1 MVKKIKDRPVVFFKD
16 GFRCIDISEDLK
28 RSTLFKACYRTR
40 KWNCQFFFELLW
52 AKLTNQITEE
62 DFNKEILK
70 MNLAFE
76 EIGNDN
82 LIVSGRFEPET
93 KLTFIKV
100 STGLE
105 KLIKENIKTKFD
117 AVEYSQLEKLS
128 EFCWHNFIQENT
140 KVDPL
145 KFFNNCV
152 TYEPRT
158 GLKAL
163 QNFIFEAEAFGEKL
177 GSILITKYELKA
189 NGEFSLRSKIDSIFQ
204 DLKNEKVDDDFVK
217 DVWRAYKDPR
227 IPEEVQMS
235 FVRTLYDY
243 LEGSGDVVLEEE
255 TISEKLK
262 FEELLRCFK
271 FNPNVPELEKM

>member
-1 MVKKIKDRPVVFFKD
+1 MVKKIKDRPVTFFKD
-16 GFRCIDISEDLK
+16 GLWFTDISENLK
-28 RSTLFKACYRTR
+28 RSTLFKACRRTS
-40 KWNCQFFFELLW
+40 KWYCQLFFELLW
-52 AKLTNQITEE
+52 TKLTNQITEE
-62 DFNKEILK
+62 DFNKELLK
-70 MNLAFE
+70 RNLAFE
-76 EIGNDN
+76 EVENDI

-128 EFCWHNFIQENT
+128 EFCWHNFIQEDT

-145 KFFNNCV
+145 KLFNSCV
-152 TYEPRT
+152 TYELST
-158 GLKAL
+158 GLKTL
-163 QNFIFEAEAFGEKL
+163 QNFIFEAEVFGEKL

-189 NGEFSLRSKIDSIFQ
+189 NGEFSLRSKIDDIFQ
-204 DLKNEKVDDDFVK
+204 DLESEKIDDDFVK

-227 IPEEVQMS
+227 IPEDVQTS

-243 LEGSGDVVLEEE
+243 LEGAGEVVLEEK
-255 TISEKLK
+255 TISEKLR
-262 FEELLRCFK
+262 FEELLKCFK
-271 FNPNVPELEKM
+271 FNPNVPEMKKI

>member
-1 MVKKIKDRPVVFFKD
+1 MRKIKDRPVVFFKD

-28 RSTLFKACYRTR
+28 RSTLFKACRRTS

-52 AKLTNQITEE
+52 ARLTNQITEG

-76 EIGNDN
+76 EIEKDEP
-82 LIVSGRFEPET
+82 IVSGRFEPET

-100 STGLE
+100 SAGLE
-105 KLIKENIKTKFD
+105 KLIRENIKSKFD

-128 EFCWHNFIQENT
+128 EFCWHNFIQEDT
-140 KVDPL
+140 KVNSL
-145 KFFNNCV
+145 RLFNSCV
-152 TYEPRT
+152 TYESST
-158 GLKAL
+158 DLKTL

-189 NGEFSLRSKIDSIFQ
+189 NSEFSLRSKIDSIFQ

-217 DVWRAYKDPR
+217 NVWRVYKDPR
-227 IPEEVQMS
+227 IPEEAQTG
-235 FVRTLYDY
+235 FVRALYDY
-243 LEGSGDVVLEEE
+243 LESSGEVVLEEK
-255 TISEKLK
+255 TISEKPR
-262 FEELLRCFK
+262 FEKLFECLYK
-271 FNPNVPELEKM
+271 KED

>member
-1 MVKKIKDRPVVFFKD
+1 MRKIKDRPVVFFKD
-16 GFRCIDISEDLK
+16 GYRLIDISEDLK
-28 RSTLFKACYRTR
+28 RSTLFKACSRTS

-76 EIGNDN
+76 EIENED
-82 LIVSGRFEPET
+82 LTVSSRFEPKT
-93 KLTFIKV
+93 QLTFIKV
-100 STGLE
+100 SAGLE
-105 KLIKENIKTKFD
+105 RLIKENIKSKFD

-128 EFCWHNFIQENT
+128 DFCWHNFIQGDT
-140 KVDPL
+140 KVDSL
-145 KFFNNCV
+145 KLFNGCV
-152 TYEPRT
+152 TYRFSAS
-158 GLKAL
+158 LKTL

-189 NGEFSLRSKIDSIFQ
+189 NSEFSLRSKIDSIFQ

-217 DVWRAYKDPR
+217 DVWRIYKDPR
-227 IPEEVQMS
+227 IPEEAQTS

-243 LEGSGDVVLEEE
+243 LESSGEVVLEEK
-255 TISEKLK
+255 TISEKLR
-262 FEELLRCFK
+262 FEKLLECFK
-271 FNPNVPELEKM
+271 FNPNVTRTEKM

>member
-1 MVKKIKDRPVVFFKD
+1 MRKIKDRPVVFFKY

-28 RSTLFKACYRTR
+28 RSTLFKACSRTG
-40 KWNCQFFFELLW
+40 KYDCQFFFELLW

-76 EIGNDN
+76 EIGNED
-82 LIVSGRFEPET
+82 LIVSSRFEPET
-93 KLTFIKV
+93 QLTFIKV

-105 KLIKENIKTKFD
+105 KLIKENIKSKFD
-117 AVEYSQLEKLS
+117 AVEYIQLEKLS
-128 EFCWHNFIQENT
+128 DFCWYNFIQDDT
-140 KVDPL
+140 KADPL
-145 KFFNNCV
+145 RLFNSCI
-152 TYEPRT
+152 TYEPSADLRT
-158 GLKAL
+158 L

-189 NGEFSLRSKIDSIFQ
+189 NSEFSLRSKIDSIFQ

-217 DVWRAYKDPR
+217 DVWRTYKDPR
-227 IPEEVQMS
+227 IPEEAQTS

-243 LEGSGDVVLEEE
+243 LESSGEVVLEEK
-255 TISEKLK
+255 TISEKLR
-262 FEELLRCFK
+262 FEKLLECFK
-271 FNPNVPELEKM
+271 FNPNVLEPEKM

>member
-1 MVKKIKDRPVVFFKD
+1 MRKIKDRPVVFFKY

-28 RSTLFKACYRTR
+28 RSTLFKACSRTG
-40 KWNCQFFFELLW
+40 KYDCQFFFELLW

-76 EIGNDN
+76 EIENED
-82 LIVSGRFEPET
+82 LIVSSRFEPET
-93 KLTFIKV
+93 QLTFIKV
-100 STGLE
+100 SAGLE
-105 KLIKENIKTKFD
+105 RLIKENIKSKFD

-128 EFCWHNFIQENT
+128 DFCWYNFIQDDT
-140 KVDPL
+140 KADPL
-145 KFFNNCV
+145 RLFNSCI
-152 TYEPRT
+152 TYEPSA
-158 GLKAL
+158 GLKTL

-189 NGEFSLRSKIDSIFQ
+189 NSEFSLRSKIDNIFQ

-227 IPEEVQMS
+227 VPEEAQTS

-243 LEGSGDVVLEEE
+243 LESAGEVVLEEK
-255 TISEKLK
+255 TINEKLR
-262 FEELLRCFK
+262 FEELLECFK
-271 FNPNVPELEKM
+271 FNPNVTRTEKM

>member
-1 MVKKIKDRPVVFFKD
+1 MVKKIKDRPVTFFKD

-28 RSTLFKACYRTR
+28 RSTLFKACSRTG
-40 KWNCQFFFELLW
+40 KWDCQFFFELLW
-52 AKLTNQITEE
+52 VKLTNQITEE

-70 MNLAFE
+70 RNLAFE
-76 EIGNDN
+76 EIEKEDPS
-82 LIVSGRFEPET
+82 VSSRFEPET

-128 EFCWHNFIQENT
+128 EFCWHNFIQDYT
-140 KVDPL
+140 KVDSL
-145 KFFNNCV
+145 RLFNSCV
-152 TYEPRT
+152 TYEPNAD
-158 GLKAL
+158 LKTL

-204 DLKNEKVDDDFVK
+204 DLKSEKVDDDFVK
-217 DVWRAYKDPR
+217 DVWRVYKDPR
-227 IPEEVQMS
+227 IPEEAQMS

-243 LEGSGDVVLEEE
+243 LEGAGEVVLEEE
-255 TISEKLK
+255 TISEKLR

-271 FNPNVPELEKM
+271 FNPNVPGSEKM

>member
-1 MVKKIKDRPVVFFKD
+1 MRKIKDRPVIFFKD

-28 RSTLFKACYRTR
+28 RSTLFQACNRTS
-40 KWNCQFFFELLW
+40 KWNYQFFFELLW

-76 EIGNDN
+76 EIEKDEP
-82 LIVSGRFEPET
+82 IVSGRFEPET
-93 KLTFIKV
+93 QLTFIKV
-100 STGLE
+100 STSLE
-105 KLIKENIKTKFD
+105 KLIRENIKSKFD

-128 EFCWHNFIQENT
+128 DFCWYNFIQEDT

-145 KFFNNCV
+145 KLFNSCV
-152 TYEPRT
+152 TYELGT
-158 GLKAL
+158 DLKTL

-204 DLKNEKVDDDFVK
+204 DLKNEKIDDDFVK
-217 DVWRAYKDPR
+217 NVWGTYKDPR
-227 IPEEVQMS
+227 IPEEAQTG

-243 LEGSGDVVLEEE
+243 LESSGEVVLEEK
-255 TISEKLK
+255 TISEKLR
-262 FEELLRCFK
+262 FEKLLECFK
-271 FNPNVPELEKM
+271 FNPNVPEPEKM

>member
-1 MVKKIKDRPVVFFKD
+1 MRKIKDRPADFFKN
-16 GFRCIDISEDLK
+16 GHHCIDVSQYLK
-28 RSTLFKACYRTR
+28 QSTLFEAYHKTGRQD
-40 KWNCQFFFELLW
+40 CQFFFELLW

-76 EIGNDN
+76 EIEKNES
-82 LIVSGRFEPET
+82 IVSGRFEPET

-105 KLIKENIKTKFD
+105 ELIKENIKSKFD
-117 AVEYSQLEKLS
+117 AVAYGQLERLS
-128 EFCWHNFIQENT
+128 DFYWYNFIQGDT
-140 KVDPL
+140 KVDSL
-145 KFFNNCV
+145 RFFNSCI
-152 TYEPRT
+152 TYEPSAD
-158 GLKAL
+158 LKTL

-189 NGEFSLRSKIDSIFQ
+189 NSEFSLRSKIDSIFQ

-217 DVWRAYKDPR
+217 DVWRIYKDPR
-227 IPEEVQMS
+227 IPEEAQTS

-243 LEGSGDVVLEEE
+243 LESSGEVVLEEK
-255 TISEKLK
+255 TISEKLR
-262 FEELLRCFK
+262 FEKLLECFK
-271 FNPNVPELEKM
+271 FNPNVTRTEKM